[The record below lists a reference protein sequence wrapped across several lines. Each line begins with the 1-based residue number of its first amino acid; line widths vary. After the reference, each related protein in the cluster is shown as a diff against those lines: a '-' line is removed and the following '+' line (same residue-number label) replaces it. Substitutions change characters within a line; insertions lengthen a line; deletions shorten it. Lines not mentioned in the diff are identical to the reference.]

1 MVADPATRPEVLPSE
16 RLMPNGMARPEIRY
30 RLRRIDNVRNAIT
43 VASVWLWVVVLIG
56 GAVWI
61 GNPLAYLA
69 AFILM
74 GPMYA
79 RFAILMHEAA
89 HKLLFTNKR
98 INDWVGTWLI
108 AYPTWTPIS
117 IYRRGHFAHH
127 KEEFGPREPDIAF
140 YGGYR
145 CDRRTLTRRLI
156 RDAVGI
162 SGWKNF
168 TPLFKALRSKSSR
181 SVAGSILGVQVVL
194 WAVMWAATGRW
205 WIYPLLWWLPWMT
218 QWRVI
223 NRLRA
228 IAEHGGLEAGTDR
241 RVTTHN
247 VRQSLLAR
255 FWFVPYNTGWHLA
268 HHVDMGVP
276 FRNLPAFH
284 AELEQAGY
292 ITDALTYPNYR
303 ALWKALCRPD
313 DAVSPALS
321 RAGPQVAVAIGPVPR
336 SSCPDRSRS
345 GARLAVSIGASCLA
359 ITLPSSTPHWSNES
373 MPHTAPSVNT
383 VCS

>member
-1 MVADPATRPEVLPSE
+1 MALTMVADAETRPAVLPSE
-16 RLMPNGMARPEIRY
+16 RLMVNGMARPDLRQG
-30 RLRRIDNVRNAIT
+30 LRRISNGRNAVT
-43 VASVWLWVVVLIG
+43 VASVWLWVVVIIG

-61 GNPLAYLA
+61 DQPLVYLA

-89 HKLLFTNKR
+89 HKLLFTDKR
-98 INDWVGTWLI
+98 VNDWVGTWLL

-127 KEEFGPREPDIAF
+127 KEEFGPREPDMAF

-145 CDRRTLTRRLI
+145 CDRRALRRRLL

-162 SGWKNF
+162 SGWKNL
-168 TPLFKALRSKSSR
+168 TPLFKSLRSASFR
-181 SVAGSILGVQVVL
+181 SVSLSIISVQLVL
-194 WAVMWAATGRW
+194 WAAMWAATGRW

-228 IAEHGGLEAGTDR
+228 IAEHGGLEASSDR

-247 VRQSLLAR
+247 VRQSWSAR

-268 HHVDMGVP
+268 HHVDMGIP

-284 AELEQAGY
+284 AELERAGY
-292 ITDALTYPNYR
+292 ITGALTYPSYR
-303 ALWKALCRPD
+303 ALWR
-313 DAVSPALS
+313 ALS
-321 RAGPQVAVAIGPVPR
+321 SA
-336 SSCPDRSRS
+336 
-345 GARLAVSIGASCLA
+345 
-359 ITLPSSTPHWSNES
+359 
-373 MPHTAPSVNT
+373 
-383 VCS
+383 